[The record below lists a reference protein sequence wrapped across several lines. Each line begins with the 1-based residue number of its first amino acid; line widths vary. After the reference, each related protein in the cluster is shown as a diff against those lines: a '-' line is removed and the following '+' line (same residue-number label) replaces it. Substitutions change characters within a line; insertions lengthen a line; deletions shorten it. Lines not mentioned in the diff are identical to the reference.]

1 MVKTITRDQL
11 EKDVKNLD
19 LVIIVGMSASG
30 KSYFSRDLAK
40 KTGVNLIEVDKLIE
54 KFKKV
59 FPEGLDLMELYQPN
73 KYPKQ
78 KEELIR
84 DIKNA
89 MKGHNIVD
97 GRFWD
102 PKMIK
107 ELIRGKTYKLI
118 YLKPPKKS
126 EYINRIKNRVLE
138 SEIGNVLMKNQVL
151 GMKNDEAVN
160 LFVKEIVNN
169 KLNGMNEELKVF
181 EPFNLSV
188 LVLKN

>member
-11 EKDVKNLD
+11 ENDVKNLD

-78 KEELIR
+78 KEELIK

-102 PKMIK
+102 PKMIR

-126 EYINRIKNRVLE
+126 EYVNRIKNRVLE
-138 SEIGNVLMKNQVL
+138 SEIGNVLMKNEVL
-151 GMKNDEAVN
+151 GMRNDKAIN
-160 LFVKEIVNN
+160 LFVNEIVNN